1 MFDSLSFHSILLE
14 GGTSKPSSKSSS
26 ALNTPSKSQGTEA
39 KTNESSTLIETTKPK
54 SVTITLTPDEIT
66 KTKEF
71 EERLRQALEQSRLLQ
86 NQQMNQIKSL
96 ENEISLAN
104 KDEGLGIIDAM
115 DGKSSKIKKP
125 RKLKG
130 ILKKPKQ

>member
-1 MFDSLSFHSILLE
+1 MIDLFLFHSILLE
-14 GGTSKPSSKSSS
+14 GGTSKPSSKSPS
-26 ALNTPSKSQGTEA
+26 ALNTPSKSHGTEG
-39 KTNESSTLIETTKPK
+39 KTDESSTLIETTKPK
-54 SVTITLTPDEIT
+54 SVSITLTPDEIT

-71 EERLRQALEQSRLLQ
+71 EERLRQALEQSRMLQ
-86 NQQMNQIKSL
+86 NQQMNQIKNL

-104 KDEGLGIIDAM
+104 KDEGLGVIDAM
-115 DGKSSKIKKP
+115 GEKSSKIKKP